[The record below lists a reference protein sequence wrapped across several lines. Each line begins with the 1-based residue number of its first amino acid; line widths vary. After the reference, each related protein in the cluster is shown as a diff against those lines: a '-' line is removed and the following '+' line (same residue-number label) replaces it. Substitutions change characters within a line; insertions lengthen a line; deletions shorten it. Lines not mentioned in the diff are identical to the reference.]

1 MASLK
6 EETAMAAL
14 TEDILPTIQSAAQLL
29 TGYKRRRFQA
39 ETALKYCNG
48 SARQAE
54 KLFGWGR
61 AAVDTGLHELRTGI
75 RCLDAYEC
83 RGRKKSEE
91 LCPQLLDHI
100 YRLVEP
106 QAQADP
112 KFQTPF
118 AFTRITARAVRDALL
133 AVPELK
139 DSVPC
144 RQTVGELL
152 NRIGY
157 RLRRVLKTR
166 PEKKFPKPTPS
177 SKTSK
182 PPGPKRRRTRTRC
195 ESPSIPRRKSRSAS
209 SPATARHA
217 APKP

>member
-6 EETAMAAL
+6 EETAMTAL
-14 TEDILPTIQSAAQLL
+14 TDDAIQTIRSAAKLL
-29 TGYKRRRFQA
+29 TGHKRRRFQA

-54 KLFGWGR
+54 VVFGWGR
-61 AAVDTGLHELRTGI
+61 AAVDTGLNEFRSGI
-75 RCLDAYEC
+75 RCLDAFEL
-83 RGRKKSEE
+83 RGRHRSEE
-91 LCPQLLDHI
+91 LCPKLIDHI
-100 YRLVEP
+100 HRLVEP

-118 AFTRITARAVRDALL
+118 AFTRITARAVRDALQ

-139 DSVPC
+139 GSVPC

-166 PEKKFPKPTPS
+166 PEKNFPKPTPS
-177 SKTSK
+177 STTSE
-182 PPGPKRRRTRTRC
+182 PHGPRRRPIRTR
-195 ESPSIPRRKSRSAS
+195 
-209 SPATARHA
+209 
-217 APKP
+217 

>member
-1 MASLK
+1 MIYRFLRGYCSMSSLK

-14 TEDILPTIQSAAQLL
+14 TEDVVQTIQSAAKLL
-29 TGYKRRRFQA
+29 TGHKRRRFQA

-54 KLFGWGR
+54 DVFGWGR
-61 AAVDTGLHELRTGI
+61 AAVDTGLNELRTGF
-75 RCLDAYEC
+75 RCLDAYEL

-91 LCPQLLDHI
+91 VCPALVDHI
-100 YRLVEP
+100 HRLVEP

-118 AFTRITARAVRDALL
+118 AFTRMTARAVRDALV
-133 AVPELK
+133 AIPELK

-157 RLRRVLKTR
+157 RLRRVQKTR
-166 PEKKFPKPTPS
+166 PEKKSPRPTRS
-177 SKTSK
+177 SETSRALATS
-182 PPGPKRRRTRTRC
+182 RR
-195 ESPSIPRRKSRSAS
+195 PIP
-209 SPATARHA
+209 TG
-217 APKP
+217 

>member
-1 MASLK
+1 
-6 EETAMAAL
+6 MAAL
-14 TEDILPTIQSAAQLL
+14 TEDVIQTIQSAAKLL
-29 TGYKRRRFQA
+29 TGHKRRRFQA
-39 ETALKYCNG
+39 ETALQYCNG

-54 KLFGWGR
+54 KVFGWGR
-61 AAVDTGLHELRTGI
+61 AAVDTGLNELRTGI
-75 RCLDAYEC
+75 RCLDAYEL

-91 LCPQLLDHI
+91 LCPKLIDHI
-100 YRLVEP
+100 HRLVEP
-106 QAQADP
+106 QADP

-118 AFTRITARAVRDALL
+118 AFTRITAKAVRDALQ

-139 DSVPC
+139 DAVPS

-166 PEKKFPKPTPS
+166 PEKKFPKPTRS

-182 PPGPKRRRTRTRC
+182 PHVPRRWLTRTR
-195 ESPSIPRRKSRSAS
+195 
-209 SPATARHA
+209 
-217 APKP
+217 

>member
-1 MASLK
+1 M
-6 EETAMAAL
+6 EAL
-14 TEDILPTIQSAAQLL
+14 TVDVIQSLQSAAKLL

-54 KLFGWGR
+54 KVFGWGR
-61 AAVDTGLHELRTGI
+61 AAVNTGLNELRTGI
-75 RCLDAYEC
+75 RCLDAYQL

-91 LCPQLLDHI
+91 LCPKLIDHI
-100 YRLVEP
+100 HRLVEP

-118 AFTRITARAVRDALL
+118 AFTRITAKAVRDELL
-133 AVPELK
+133 AVPELQ
-139 DSVPC
+139 DCVPC

-166 PEKKFPKPTPS
+166 PEKKFPKPMPS
-177 SKTSK
+177 FKTSK
-182 PPGPKRRRTRTRC
+182 PPVPKQRTTRT
-195 ESPSIPRRKSRSAS
+195 
-209 SPATARHA
+209 H
-217 APKP
+217 